1 MVLSV
6 RLHPSYSRSVSALA
20 SFLLALVGIHICLP
34 FSSAWV
40 TFTSPDGS
48 RDFTTYPSYDFE
60 GFTEP
65 YYNVASVLL
74 PVVIHSQC
82 TLATV
87 TSLSFD
93 LAHLKLDTHIVNST
107 ALVVV
112 RENMLEAGCNSYD
125 KVFTRIPNIIKGLE
139 KIGYPPVTVLLLGAE
154 LNNDQYFGN
163 SKVED
168 FYDYESVKPEG
179 VHPALIGRDIATELW
194 NRVRDSGPMAI
205 QIEQDPGYWN
215 VYRSSALEI
224 AHTVARYVL
233 FVPLIG
239 AGIYYTIIIVR
250 SNRTL
255 IDSRVGILISA
266 VIFAFGSIIAPIGIS
281 KTRVEDI
288 VRYISWIALYTCYFW
303 MILKWTYIIRKIQN
317 PRFANVFY
325 YYTMSICG
333 FTYVYCLLNLVLV
346 FYDNIVITRMKR
358 VMINYMF
365 PPLYGVQGV
374 ALFVYGYLFLRYV
387 FKGFIFES
395 LQDALAKL
403 TRLCYGTFMSLSLI
417 SFCSALNND
426 QWTSTPWVVIV
437 RAGTQNFASF
447 LLTCLVIWA
456 LRIHD
461 SPALTPQEMSKAH
474 VTCATSHTDI
484 GTSGTNH
491 SGHKSNYLPSSTVH
505 INMPS
510 HSLAFPP
517 RIVTPRSSARVS
529 RNPMFRNN
537 HPFSILMRSNHS
549 LAAVAASIPSNGRL
563 SPH

>member
-1 MVLSV
+1 MLAPWFYRFDSTHRIRVL
-6 RLHPSYSRSVSALA
+6 
-20 SFLLALVGIHICLP
+20 
-34 FSSAWV
+34 SAWV

-205 QIEQDPGYWN
+205 QIEQ
-215 VYRSSALEI
+215 
-224 AHTVARYVL
+224 
-233 FVPLIG
+233 
-239 AGIYYTIIIVR
+239 VR

-266 VIFAFGSIIAPIGIS
+266 VIFAF
-281 KTRVEDI
+281 EDI